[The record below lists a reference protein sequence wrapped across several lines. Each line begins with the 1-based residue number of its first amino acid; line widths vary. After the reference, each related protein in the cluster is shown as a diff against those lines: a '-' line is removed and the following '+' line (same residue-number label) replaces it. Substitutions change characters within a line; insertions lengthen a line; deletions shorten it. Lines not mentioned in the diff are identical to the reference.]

1 MATATGKRKMH
12 PNSLKNLLPPGEV
25 NSRRTPEK
33 HSEDSRRAGKKSQQV
48 QRDTRT
54 MKEILLQLLSEPAP
68 EEEIKKYNLPEGS
81 SNNLVIMAAAAKKAQ
96 EGDIRAGEFVRDT
109 IGQMPTKEV
118 NLSAEVITEADKAL
132 LEKVSKRLKESKNG
146 SGEA

>member
-1 MATATGKRKMH
+1 MAANGKRKMN
-12 PNSLKNLLPPGEV
+12 PNSLKNLKTAEEQKAYNERLTDEQ
-25 NSRRTPEK
+25 RRESARK
-33 HSEDSRRAGKKSQQV
+33 AGKASAQKR
-48 QRDTRT
+48 RDTRT

-118 NLSAEVITEADKAL
+118 NLSAEVFTEADKKL
-132 LEKVSKRLKESKNG
+132 LEKVSKRLKEGN
-146 SGEA
+146 EE